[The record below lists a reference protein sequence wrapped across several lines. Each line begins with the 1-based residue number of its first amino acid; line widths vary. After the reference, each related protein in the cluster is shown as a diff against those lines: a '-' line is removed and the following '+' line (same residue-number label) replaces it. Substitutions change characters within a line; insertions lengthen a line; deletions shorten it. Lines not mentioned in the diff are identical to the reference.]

1 MTKAPPS
8 RHSQDGLAALAD
20 RVRRD
25 LDTLSFPFKPWMPEQ
40 ARTEGRDDF
49 DVIIVGAGQAGLSI
63 AIGLMMEKAGKI
75 LVIDQAPA
83 GQEGPWTTFAR
94 MPTLRSPKYLTGP
107 DWGIPSLTFRSWFL
121 AQWGNAAWEQ
131 LDKISNAQWQDYLNW
146 LREQAGVPIWN
157 DCKLTTLTSNGP
169 GYTLNVERCGG
180 PITLDARKVVL
191 CTGIQGGGDWYI
203 PDVVRSNL
211 PENAY
216 AHAADPQ
223 IDFASLSGKRVAVLG
238 AGASAFDQAATALE
252 AGARAVHLFTR
263 RDQLHRVQTY
273 KHLEQA
279 GFLSGFHR
287 LPDEWRWRFMNYIL
301 TLREPPPRE
310 TVARVTRHA
319 DFTLVTGA
327 SIDGLSHVQDTIA
340 IQTPKGRFD
349 ADFLICGTGF
359 TVDLA
364 LRPELSS
371 FHGKIAVWADRYTAP
386 EGEKNTALE
395 KYPYLGSG
403 FEFTEKEQGTAPYLR
418 NLHLFTFGSTLSQGF
433 SGGGMNGLK
442 YALPRLLGGIVGGL
456 YAQDASRHFAALKEY
471 DTPEFDL
478 DNINTI

>member
-1 MTKAPPS
+1 MTTTTPPQ
-8 RHSQDGLAALAD
+8 HSQDGLATLAESI
-20 RVRRD
+20 RKD
-25 LDTLSFPFKPWMPEQ
+25 LDTLSFPFKSWMPETVQ
-40 ARTEGRDDF
+40 SGGRDAY
-49 DVIIVGAGQAGLSI
+49 DVVVVGAGQAGLAI
-63 AIGLMMEKAGKI
+63 AIGLIREKAGNI
-75 LVIDQAPA
+75 LVIDQAPE
-83 GQEGPWTTFAR
+83 GKEGPWTTFAR

-121 AQWGNAAWEQ
+121 AQWGQTAWDR
-131 LDKISNAQWQDYLNW
+131 LDKIPNTQWQDYLNW
-146 LREQAGVPIWN
+146 LRVQTGVPIWN
-157 DCKLTTLTSNGP
+157 DCKLACLIPNGP
-169 GYTLNVERCGG
+169 NYTLNVEQCGI
-180 PITLDARKVVL
+180 PMAIDARKVVL

-203 PDVVRSNL
+203 PGIVRTNL
-211 PENAY
+211 PENAF
-216 AHAADPQ
+216 AHAADPM

-252 AGARAVHLFTR
+252 AGARSVHLFTR
-263 RDQLHRVQTY
+263 RNRLHRVQTY

-279 GFLSGFHR
+279 GFLAGFHR

-310 TVARVTRHA
+310 TVARVTRHPN
-319 DFTLVTGA
+319 FTLVTGA
-327 SIDGLSHVQDTIA
+327 SIDGLSHAEDTIA

-349 ADFLICGTGF
+349 VDFLICGTGF

-364 LRPELSS
+364 LRPELAC
-371 FHGKIAVWADRYTAP
+371 FHSKIAVWADRYTAP
-386 EGEKNTALE
+386 EDDTNAALE

-403 FEFTEKEQGTAPYLR
+403 FEFTEKEPGTAPYLK

-442 YALPRLLGGIVGGL
+442 YALPRLLDGIVGGL

-478 DNINTI
+478 DGINTI